1 LLVRDFSTGFFATQV
16 EDDELFGVPIPADG
30 RQAEILHLGGIVA
43 FDMPQ
48 HNSSMKL
55 KALRSVFAENTPTF
69 WSVVFGWYR
78 KF

>member
-1 LLVRDFSTGFFATQV
+1 
-16 EDDELFGVPIPADG
+16 
-30 RQAEILHLGGIVA
+30 
-43 FDMPQ
+43 
-48 HNSSMKL
+48 MKL